1 MAFSARTAQ
10 DPAPFKD
17 WIERQMKSD
26 YRSWYDMVPWNPAF
40 WIGPKAYLTNGKVDI
55 THWHQHAAIYDM
67 AVLDH
72 EPALT
77 ETQKKDI
84 ELRQAEGWP
93 TPRPRESWQ
102 ADRPPLKPQ

>member
-1 MAFSARTAQ
+1 
-10 DPAPFKD
+10 
-17 WIERQMKSD
+17 
-26 YRSWYDMVPWNPAF
+26 
-40 WIGPKAYLTNGKVDI
+40 
-55 THWHQHAAIYDM
+55 M

-77 ETQKKDI
+77 EAQKKDI
-84 ELRQAEGWP
+84 ELRQTEGWP

>member
-1 MAFSARTAQ
+1 
-10 DPAPFKD
+10 
-17 WIERQMKSD
+17 
-26 YRSWYDMVPWNPAF
+26 MVSPNPAF
-40 WIGPKAYLTNGKVDI
+40 WIGPKAYLTQPKLVI
-55 THWHQHAAIYDM
+55 SHWYLHATIHDM

-77 ETQKKDI
+77 EAQKKDI
-84 ELRQAEGWP
+84 ELRQTEGWP